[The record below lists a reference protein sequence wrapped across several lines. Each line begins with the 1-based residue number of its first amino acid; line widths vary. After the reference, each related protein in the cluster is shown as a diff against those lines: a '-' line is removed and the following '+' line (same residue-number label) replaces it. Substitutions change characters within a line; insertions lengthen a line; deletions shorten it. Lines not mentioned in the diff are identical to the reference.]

1 MAKKEVKRLRA
12 KVEKLT
18 EMNGV
23 TVDEPLH
30 NELST
35 IVSGNDTSIEKD
47 WVHFEGYFGMN
58 RKRLQK
64 LKTLDR

>member
-1 MAKKEVKRLRA
+1 
-12 KVEKLT
+12 
-18 EMNGV
+18 MNGV